1 MNWVRTMTRLIR
13 FARRLRRGRLLPA
26 CQPRDVAARLNRLA
40 IALDYAHEELSEL
53 RHGLGVADRLDA
65 YRRRTHE
72 ARE

>member
-1 MNWVRTMTRLIR
+1 MDYDDLGKDPHRDKPRKANR
-13 FARRLRRGRLLPA
+13 
-26 CQPRDVAARLNRLA
+26 RDVAARLNRLA